1 MITVYVLLKFLF
13 MFYSLFLS
21 NVAVSRPRW
30 RLGNKELS
38 QLWKWADQNP
48 VRCINVKL

>member
-1 MITVYVLLKFLF
+1 MLLIYADSFHNAMIVSLTLF
-13 MFYSLFLS
+13 YLAMF
-21 NVAVSRPRW
+21 SRPRW

-48 VRCINVKL
+48 VGYSLQ